1 MSIVPI
7 FSIAP
12 ILDDDSTSESSED
25 SAQAAARAEVQK
37 QRKLK
42 PGTLTLQA
50 NGTTV
55 HNWFSNW
62 LYACMEYLTV
72 TFNITLL
79 PIPKKLHF
87 QTLPIP
93 TIWNDVQKVGLY
105 IMLFPI
111 WCIPSGVWVLN

>member
-1 MSIVPI
+1 MSIVPF

-50 NGTTV
+50 NGTIV
-55 HNWFSNW
+55 HSWFINW

-79 PIPKKLHF
+79 PIPKNCIFKHY
-87 QTLPIP
+87 LPK
-93 TIWNDVQKVGLY
+93 IWSDVQKVVYTPCCFQCDAYLLVCG
-105 IMLFPI
+105 
-111 WCIPSGVWVLN
+111 C